1 VFKIQHLEISK
12 LPPHV
17 TATDGAVTRLPGLKK
32 KVFSDDF
39 WQFEQF
45 KYWQR
50 CLFFFLFWANTGFQL
65 LYRLLFLSKTL

>member
-1 VFKIQHLEISK
+1 MFKIQPEGYFEISK

-17 TATDGAVTRLPGLKK
+17 TSTWRCDKAVRFEKK

-45 KYWQR
+45 EQFKYWQR
-50 CLFFFLFWANTGFQL
+50 CSEG
-65 LYRLLFLSKTL
+65 